1 MEEGKWE
8 NGRGEVVWDIGNGGV
23 KARCFFLVRGAETVT
38 AELYL
43 CLGADQGPGREVREE
58 SGEAGGKWP
67 DEGEMRVGVGG

>member
-1 MEEGKWE
+1 M
-8 NGRGEVVWDIGNGGV
+8 
-23 KARCFFLVRGAETVT
+23 RGAETVT